1 MNRIRN
7 FILGRDMF
15 GHAISL
21 NFDRNGEYHRTIVTG
36 LFSLFLKSCITLY
49 VILRFKMLIL
59 NE

>member
-1 MNRIRN
+1 MNSIKN
-7 FILGRDMF
+7 FILARDMF

-21 NFDRNGEYHRTIVTG
+21 NFDRNGEHHRTIVTG
-36 LFSLFLKSCITLY
+36 LFSLFLKCIITLY